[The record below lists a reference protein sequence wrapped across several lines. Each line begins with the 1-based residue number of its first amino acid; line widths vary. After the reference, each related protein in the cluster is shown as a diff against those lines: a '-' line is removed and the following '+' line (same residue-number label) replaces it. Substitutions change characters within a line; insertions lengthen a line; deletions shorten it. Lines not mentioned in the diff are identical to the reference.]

1 MFLLPECYRGRG
13 WGNGGA
19 KRVEARPQ
27 GRQCLNVSC
36 LTRSQCLA
44 VSMSH
49 QVSGLRS
56 LVSPSP
62 LATPR
67 QSRHRRSGNRRADMR
82 PETRDPAGG
91 HETLRH
97 LEIAA
102 MPMARPQG
110 RQSLNVS
117 CLTRSQC
124 LAVSMSHQV
133 SGLRSL
139 VSPSP
144 LAMPRAW
151 AAAGE
156 AGTGA
161 LT

>member
-1 MFLLPECYRGRG
+1 MFLSLECYRRGMGEGRRETSRG
-13 WGNGGA
+13 SP
-19 KRVEARPQ
+19 ARPPMSQ
-27 GRQCLNVSC
+27 CLMSHPVSMSRCLNVSPG
-36 LTRSQCLA
+36 LGS
-44 VSMSH
+44 
-49 QVSGLRS
+49 QVSCLPFTPCHAARS
-56 LVSPSP
+56 
-62 LATPR
+62 A
-67 QSRHRRSGNRRADMR
+67 RHRRSGNWRADMR

-133 SGLRSL
+133 SGLRSQ

-144 LAMPRAW
+144 LATPRAGP
-151 AAAGE
+151 AAGE